1 MRKRDSQRGQAMSE
15 FALVMPLLVLLF
27 FGIFLAGLYAWRAGA
42 ADVGIFLTGAAEGA
56 YSSPAG
62 AQVAESILWADIRG
76 GLEYGPGEERQ
87 VRSSISISS
96 SRLWLGVNLRETQRG
111 SATFRLWRFYPG
123 PPDGEI
129 E

>member
-1 MRKRDSQRGQAMSE
+1 MSKKKIQRGQAMSE

-27 FGIFLAGLYAWRAGA
+27 FGIFLAGFYAWRAGA
-42 ADVGIFLTGAAEGA
+42 ADVGVFLSGAAEGA
-56 YSSPAG
+56 YISPAG

-76 GLEYGPGEERQ
+76 GLEYGPGEDRQ
-87 VRSSISISS
+87 VRSSISISN
-96 SRLWLGVNLRETQRG
+96 SRSWMGIDLRETQRG